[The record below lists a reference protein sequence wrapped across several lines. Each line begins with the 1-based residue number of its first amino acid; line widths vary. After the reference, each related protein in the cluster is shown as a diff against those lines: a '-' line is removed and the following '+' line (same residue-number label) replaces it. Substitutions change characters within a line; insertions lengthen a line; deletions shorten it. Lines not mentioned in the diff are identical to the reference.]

1 MHTRRS
7 GKPFRVNLP
16 NKRVPNALQS
26 LNEFVLK
33 ARLGIKPVA
42 GVKHREQILNYIS
55 ILLSSNVR
63 ESLHGYVVL
72 GTLEPTDDILAHLGL
87 ILTIAERTTV
97 LEGLNNSRLK
107 CAAPTAPERAS
118 AYAPISY

>member
-33 ARLGIKPVA
+33 ARLGIEPVA

-97 LEGLNNSRLK
+97 LEGLNNSWLK
-107 CAAPTAPERAS
+107 CAASTAP
-118 AYAPISY
+118 